1 MTDEALPV
9 IDAEKGSVKYADKLI
24 HVDSGALLIGRI
36 ITNHENTESFMCVFK
51 PVEIVIDEFSHTN
64 MRPWIPESVDD
75 FFTIPNG
82 KVVNV
87 STPRLEFLEAYHA
100 NFIMTEG
107 EQALHG
113 EDRIL
118 H

>member
-1 MTDEALPV
+1 MTDESIPEINADKETV
-9 IDAEKGSVKYADKLI
+9 QYADKLI
-24 HVDSGALLIGRI
+24 HIDSGAILIGRI
-36 ITNHENTESFMCVFK
+36 ITNHENVESFLCVFK
-51 PVEIVIDEFSHTN
+51 PVEILIDEFSHTN

-82 KVVNV
+82 KVINV
-87 STPRLEFLEAYHA
+87 STPRLEFLEAYHS
-100 NFIMTEG
+100 NFLAQPTE
-107 EQALHG
+107 EALHG